1 MNQSVSPTP
10 TKRMP
15 PSPCVGICTM
25 NDEVGLCLGCG
36 RNRHEITGWVS
47 IEDER
52 KIDIWKQLPGRMA
65 DLGAT
70 SFRLAPEPDQIA
82 TFARETL
89 DERAGR
95 WVMGST
101 GACANFDTK
110 HVIDVT
116 EDADWVTAEASHQ
129 QVIRIR
135 KHDRMRVF
143 GLTLGDTEKR
153 MMAVAL
159 VIPRGRA
166 KLEPCDAATIV
177 GPDIDAADT
186 DKRSATRL
194 DLAVGRTY
202 SRVLLRSRNAH
213 ADQILGQL
221 VGQSFA
227 EVAGQLK
234 AHTDKNDIIVETA
247 LGRIESTTLDDLEL
261 VTPSAVKDNSTDD
274 SLTKDSLDRFDGIKL
289 SQAFAIG
296 AVFHAYD
303 PAWLIGRLTP

>member
-1 MNQSVSPTP
+1 
-10 TKRMP
+10 
-15 PSPCVGICTM
+15 M

-36 RNRHEITGWVS
+36 RNRHEITGWIS

-52 KIDIWKQLPGRMA
+52 KIDIWRQLPGRMA
-65 DLGAT
+65 SLGAT
-70 SFRLAPEPDQIA
+70 SFRLAPEPKQIA
-82 TFARETL
+82 AFARQTL

-101 GACANFDTK
+101 GACASFDTK

-116 EDADWVTAEASHQ
+116 EDADWVTAQASHQ
-129 QVIRIR
+129 QVVRIR

-143 GLTLGDTEKR
+143 GLTLGDPDKR

-166 KLEPCDAATIV
+166 KLEQCDTAAIV
-177 GPDIDAADT
+177 GPDVDAAET
-186 DKRSATRL
+186 EKRSATRL

-202 SRVLLRSRNAH
+202 SRVLLRSRSAQ
-213 ADQILGQL
+213 ADQILDRL
-221 VGQSFA
+221 AGQSFA

-234 AHTDKNDIIVETA
+234 AHMDQNDIVVETA
-247 LGRIESTTLDDLEL
+247 LGRIESATWDTLEL
-261 VTPSAVKDNSTDD
+261 DAPLPDQDASTDG
-274 SLTKDSLDRFDGIKL
+274 SLIEDSLDRFDGIKL